1 MVEKEEVVMVA
12 AKRWRQQRRA
22 KAGSMVRA
30 AMRVATVA
38 ALRASSRARAV
49 VETEGRWCRWRWR
62 RRGASAEMAVVME
75 LG

>member
-62 RRGASAEMAVVME
+62 RGASAEMAVVME